1 MKITEVR
8 RRLQDC
14 LALHARGALT
24 AVHLQEL
31 LDLLAEPGPALQDL
45 LYLQCASTALTSPV
59 LGMQLVTD
67 GRIQPEPESAADF
80 PYATVLAA
88 MRDGWRVVQFPN
100 LALLLDE
107 QRTYGLGCE
116 FILER

>member
-1 MKITEVR
+1 MKTTEVQN
-8 RRLQDC
+8 RLHDC
-14 LALHARGALT
+14 IVLHARGALT
-24 AVHLQEL
+24 AAHLQEVL
-31 LDLLAEPGPALQDL
+31 ELVAEPGVGLQDL
-45 LYLQCASTALTSPV
+45 LYLQCTSTAVTSQV
-59 LGMQLVTD
+59 LGMQLITA
-67 GRIQPEPESAADF
+67 GRVQPEPESATEF

>member
-1 MKITEVR
+1 MKTTEVKR
-8 RRLQDC
+8 HLQDC
-14 LALHARGALT
+14 LALLASGTLT
-24 AVHLQEL
+24 PAHLQEV
-31 LDLLAEPGPALQDL
+31 LDLLAEPVSGLQDL

-59 LGMQLVTD
+59 LGMQLVTE
-67 GRIQPEPESAADF
+67 GCVQPEPDSAAEF

-88 MRDGWRVVQFPN
+88 IRDGWRVVQFPN

-107 QRTYGLGCE
+107 ERTYGLGCE